1 MTWSFP
7 TSMAALGAWLFLIS
21 IPLQVLMPK
30 KSKVAVWF
38 ALLGGFGIG
47 GGLGGWFGS
56 ALVNTRDKV
65 AGATEQF
72 TANAVGAG
80 FGVLGFAIIAIF
92 FLRHGG
98 KEGKGI
104 ETKSTGK
111 AAKVK
116 AVGWLLAYA
125 VLGCAVAA
133 VPRVYGW
140 ANDVVHLAGT
150 SINGLF

>member
-1 MTWSFP
+1 MFWQFP
-7 TSMAALGAWLFLIS
+7 TTMAALGAWLFLIS

-47 GGLGGWFGS
+47 GGIGGWFG
-56 ALVNTRDKV
+56 ATLVNTRDKV
-65 AGATEQF
+65 ASATQQF
-72 TANAVGAG
+72 TASAVGAG
-80 FGVLGFAIIAIF
+80 FGVLGFAILAIF

-98 KEGKGI
+98 REGKGI

-111 AAKVK
+111 TAKFK

-125 VLGCAVAA
+125 VLGCALAA
-133 VPRVYGW
+133 VPRIYGW
-140 ANDVVHLAGT
+140 ANDVVHLAGS
-150 SINGLF
+150 SINGMF